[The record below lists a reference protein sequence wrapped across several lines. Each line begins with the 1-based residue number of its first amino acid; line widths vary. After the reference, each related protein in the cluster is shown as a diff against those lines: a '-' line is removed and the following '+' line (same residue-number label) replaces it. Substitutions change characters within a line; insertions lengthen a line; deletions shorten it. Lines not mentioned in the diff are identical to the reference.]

1 MVFPHTHVQVDG
13 LLHLIHTVEDH
24 PDGPRH
30 SHRAHLGCGLTV
42 DTDFGGEKHA
52 RQAGEQRAR
61 AAEAKGRRYG
71 EVEHAQALEAAA
83 HLDASSLRHHADH
96 ADPKGRWRQGGSAT
110 CLRCSAVE
118 SGSLPLIVD
127 HGHNA
132 PTTVHADI
140 PTGIRCPQ
148 CDSTVLKRHHSKP
161 TQGFACSGQGH
172 EFTEAELLA
181 HMKKGLET
189 LLSL

>member
-1 MVFPHTHVQVDG
+1 M
-13 LLHLIHTVEDH
+13 
-24 PDGPRH
+24 
-30 SHRAHLGCGLTV
+30 
-42 DTDFGGEKHA
+42 
-52 RQAGEQRAR
+52 
-61 AAEAKGRRYG
+61 EAKGRRYG
-71 EVEHAQALEAAA
+71 EVEHDEALRAAS

-118 SGSLPLIVD
+118 SGSPPLIVD

-148 CDSTVLKRHHSKP
+148 CDSTVLKRHP
-161 TQGFACSGQGH
+161 TKALQGFACSGQGH